1 MNLTAMRGAAQARA
15 APWRHLA
22 TSLTCRG
29 AAPRKVKFRMR
40 NWRRLLLFGVT
51 LAALT
56 WLGFA
61 EPRLAALGAL
71 ALALLLFAWAIHSSL
86 K

>member
-1 MNLTAMRGAAQARA
+1 
-15 APWRHLA
+15 
-22 TSLTCRG
+22 
-29 AAPRKVKFRMR
+29 MR
-40 NWRRLLLFGVT
+40 NKGRLLLFGVT

-56 WLGFA
+56 WLGFV
-61 EPRLAALGAL
+61 EPRAAAVGGL

>member
-1 MNLTAMRGAAQARA
+1 
-15 APWRHLA
+15 
-22 TSLTCRG
+22 
-29 AAPRKVKFRMR
+29 MR
-40 NWRRLLLFGVT
+40 NWRRLLLFAVT
-51 LAALT
+51 LGALT
-56 WLGFA
+56 WLGFV